1 MIALTAKWG
10 GDLTLSPAGD
20 LAAVPVEI
28 EAQQRIIRRLLTNP
42 GSYIWHLDYGAG
54 LGRQIGKP
62 YVARS
67 VENTVIDHLRRESL
81 VSARSPPSVQIS
93 GVSDQSSGALSM
105 VIHFDI
111 VTIPGRQSVAI
122 GLED

>member
-1 MIALTAKWG
+1 MIALTAEWG

-20 LAAVPVEI
+20 LSAVPVET
-28 EAQQRIIRRLLTNP
+28 EAQQRIIRRLLTNQ

-62 YVARS
+62 FVARS
-67 VENTVIDHLRRESL
+67 VENTVTDHLRREKL
-81 VSARSPPSVQIS
+81 VSTTLPPSVQIS
-93 GVSDQSSGALSM
+93 GVSDQSSGALAM
-105 VIHFDI
+105 VIHFD
-111 VTIPGRQSVAI
+111 VVSVPGRQSVAI